1 MPFAQPESS
10 EIITLGARELA
21 QRVASGALSASAV
34 ARAFLARIATVEN
47 KIHAWESLDR
57 AYVAAQA
64 EAIDR
69 RVTAGE
75 APGPLTGVPLGVKD
89 VINTLVLPTRMGSP
103 LWKDHAAGNDAR
115 IVAQL
120 RWAGAVVLGKT
131 VTAEFAVHAPGPTR
145 NPHHLGRTPGTSSM
159 GSAAAV
165 AAAMTPAAL
174 GTQTAGSL
182 IRPASFCGIYA
193 FKPTFGWLP
202 RTGVLKTTDTL
213 DQIGFH
219 ARCVE
224 DLRPLFEAGR
234 VGGRNHPLKEE
245 QLARFPE
252 KGSWR
257 VGLAKTHLWEEA
269 PIYARD
275 ALVQFVERVRGER
288 IEVVATELPPSFRDA
303 HAIHGTIYDC
313 DLSYYFR
320 NEMHI
325 DESQLSSQLREI
337 IRRGREV
344 PAEAYRGALR
354 QQVAL
359 VQMLDELFERER
371 LDALLSLSSNGE
383 APAVEPVPFRDPC
396 ALYTL
401 CGVPTLNLPVFT
413 GPTGLPFGA
422 QLVGRKYADRLLLG
436 LAEYLAAA
444 EILRPSRI
452 ATPAG

>member
-1 MPFAQPESS
+1 MSSANSDTS
-10 EIITLGARELA
+10 EIIALGVRELA
-21 QRVASGALSASAV
+21 QHVASGTLTASDV
-34 ARAFLARIATVEN
+34 ARAFLARIDAVEDR
-47 KIHAWESLDR
+47 IHAWESLDR
-57 AYVAAQA
+57 AYVTAQA
-64 EAIDR
+64 EDIDR
-69 RVTAGE
+69 RIAAGE
-75 APGPLTGVPLGVKD
+75 APGALAGVPLGIKD
-89 VINTLVLPTRMGSP
+89 VINTLVLPTCMGSP

-131 VTAEFAVHAPGPTR
+131 VTAEFAVHEPGPTR

-165 AAAMTPAAL
+165 AAAMAPAAL

-182 IRPASFCGIYA
+182 IRPASFCGVYA

-219 ARCVE
+219 ARCAG

-234 VGGRNHPLKEE
+234 VGGRDHPLKEE

-252 KGSWR
+252 KRAWR
-257 VGLAKTHLWEEA
+257 VGLAKTPHWDEA
-269 PIYARD
+269 PAYARN
-275 ALVQFVERVRGER
+275 ALAQFGERVRRER
-288 IEVVATELPPSFRDA
+288 IELVMVELPPSFREA
-303 HAIHGTIYDC
+303 HAVHGTIYDC

-325 DESQLSSQLREI
+325 DESQLSAQLREI
-337 IRRGREV
+337 ISRGRAI
-344 PAEAYRGALR
+344 PGEAYREALR
-354 QQVAL
+354 RQAAL
-359 VQMLDELFERER
+359 VHELDEFFERER
-371 LDALLSLSSNGE
+371 LDALLSLSSYGE
-383 APAVEPVPFRDPC
+383 APVVEPVPFCDPC
-396 ALYTL
+396 ALFTL
-401 CGVPTLNLPVFT
+401 CAVPALNLPVFT

-436 LAEYLAAA
+436 FVEHLAAA
-444 EILRPSRI
+444 EILGPSKI
-452 ATPAG
+452 ATPA